1 MWPFIWPLKIGR
13 AMHLSSVRVA
23 GAAAKHKD
31 VWFWPDL
38 ATCHYSNDSQAQ
50 MTAQDIQYITRDIN
64 PPNAPMIRPIEVYW
78 AILKQKVYEN
88 NWSAK
93 NRDQLIRKIKSCEKK
108 IESSTHQNLF
118 ATLKTKM
125 RRAVEGGLESLL

>member
-1 MWPFIWPLKIGR
+1 MWPFIWSLKIGR
-13 AMHLSSVRVA
+13 GMHLSSVRVA

-64 PPNAPMIRPIEVYW
+64 PPNAPMIRPIEMYW
-78 AILKQKVYEN
+78 SILKQKVYES

-93 NRDQLIRKIKSCEKK
+93 NCDQLIRKIKSCAKK
-108 IESSTHQNLF
+108 I
-118 ATLKTKM
+118 
-125 RRAVEGGLESLL
+125 

>member
-38 ATCHYSNDSQAQ
+38 ATCHYSNNSQAQ
-50 MTAQDIQYITRDIN
+50 MTAQDIQYITRDVN
-64 PPNAPMIRPIEVYW
+64 PPNAPRICPICQFSSKKFMKTIGVP
-78 AILKQKVYEN
+78 
-88 NWSAK
+88 
-93 NRDQLIRKIKSCEKK
+93 KIV
-108 IESSTHQNLF
+108 IN
-118 ATLKTKM
+118 
-125 RRAVEGGLESLL
+125 